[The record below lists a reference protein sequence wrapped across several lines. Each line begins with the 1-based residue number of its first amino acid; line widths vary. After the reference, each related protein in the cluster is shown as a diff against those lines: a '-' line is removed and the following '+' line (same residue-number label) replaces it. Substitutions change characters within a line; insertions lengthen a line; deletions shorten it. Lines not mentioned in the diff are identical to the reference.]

1 MQNAFHEQDA
11 PVGLNG
17 EGAKAGAERW
27 IGEKTEVFRFLNQD
41 QGRLDRA
48 K

>member
-11 PVGLNG
+11 PVGLNS
-17 EGAKAGAERW
+17 EGTKAGAERW
-27 IGEKTEVFRFLNQD
+27 PGEKTEVFRYLNLD